1 MIEQNNIPSF
11 GRFIGLPRLGM
22 FACVRL
28 LLVVVVAFALSD
40 FDIVI
45 GDAIDDAVGVV
56 GAAAPEAFVVA
67 LERFWF
73 AETFEG
79 MAVDVI

>member
-1 MIEQNNIPSF
+1 
-11 GRFIGLPRLGM
+11 M

-28 LLVVVVAFALSD
+28 LLVV
-40 FDIVI
+40 
-45 GDAIDDAVGVV
+45 
-56 GAAAPEAFVVA
+56 VVA

>member
-1 MIEQNNIPSF
+1 
-11 GRFIGLPRLGM
+11 M

-56 GAAAPEAFVVA
+56 DAAAPEVFVVA

>member
-1 MIEQNNIPSF
+1 
-11 GRFIGLPRLGM
+11 M

-56 GAAAPEAFVVA
+56 DAAAPEVFVVA
-67 LERFWF
+67 LERLWF

>member
-1 MIEQNNIPSF
+1 
-11 GRFIGLPRLGM
+11 M

-56 GAAAPEAFVVA
+56 DAAAPEAFVVA

-79 MAVDVI
+79 MRLMSFNRALIFLSVFLSCICQ

>member
-1 MIEQNNIPSF
+1 MTLQRNPQLWKIYRTSEA
-11 GRFIGLPRLGM
+11 GD
-22 FACVRL
+22 VRL

-56 GAAAPEAFVVA
+56 DAAAPEAFVVA

>member
-1 MIEQNNIPSF
+1 
-11 GRFIGLPRLGM
+11 M
-22 FACVRL
+22 FACVRF

-56 GAAAPEAFVVA
+56 DAAAPKTA
-67 LERFWF
+67 
-73 AETFEG
+73 
-79 MAVDVI
+79 

>member
-1 MIEQNNIPSF
+1 
-11 GRFIGLPRLGM
+11 M
-22 FACVRL
+22 FACARL
-28 LLVVVVAFALSD
+28 MLVVVVAFALSD

-56 GAAAPEAFVVA
+56 DAAAPEAFVVA

-73 AETFEG
+73 AATFEG